1 MCAAGGGCH
10 SLAVVGSFPEH
21 TGRRRVG
28 TPEEGAYP
36 VPGGTLG
43 YTQGSRPN
51 GEGAGFLP
59 ELAIGSRGT
68 EAVCLIGVWGEVG
81 Y

>member
-10 SLAVVGSFPEH
+10 SHAVVGSFPEH

-36 VPGGTLG
+36 IPGGTLG
-43 YTQGSRPN
+43 YTGFQTKWRG
-51 GEGAGFLP
+51 GGVLAGVGNRF
-59 ELAIGSRGT
+59 AWDRGC
-68 EAVCLIGVWGEVG
+68 VSYWGVWGEVG